1 MNKRIYLCL
10 AHMSGNEMKY
20 IQEAF
25 DTNWVVPLGPN
36 VNAFEEE
43 LKRFIASTD
52 CSRGRRECDRDKLR
66 MEKYPQSIEP
76 HENDP
81 EKLWLK
87 GDKRLKDKQVV
98 ALASGTSAIHLAL
111 VALGVKAGDEVI
123 CQSFTFCAS
132 SHPVTYQ
139 GATPVFVDSE
149 KDSWNMDP
157 NLLEE
162 AIKDRIEKT
171 GRKPKAII
179 VVYLYGMPAK
189 IQEILAIAQKYDI
202 PLIEDAAEGLGSRYK
217 GQVVGTFGRFG
228 VLSFNGN
235 KMITTSGG
243 GALICPDEETKNRV
257 MFFATQAREAFPYYE
272 HEEIGYN
279 YRLSNVC
286 AGIGRG
292 QLTVLDEHIAHH
304 RHLADL
310 YEEAFKDVE
319 GITFHTN
326 PSTDFDS
333 NYWLN
338 TITLDS
344 ELQVKGQEHAYEQAV
359 KGAVGGAAGVVH
371 ATGKVHTACEPNAN
385 VEAMRVALDKMGI
398 ESRPL
403 WKPMHLQPVYK
414 NCPAYINGVSEQLFK
429 IGMCLPSGPYVSE
442 NDARYIVQSIIDQIK

>member
-52 CSRGRRECDRDKLR
+52 CSRGRGECDRDKLR
-66 MEKYPQSIEP
+66 MEQYPQSIEP

-81 EKLWLK
+81 EKLWLE
-87 GDKRLKDKQVV
+87 GDERLKGKQVV

-157 NLLEE
+157 DLLEE

-189 IQEILAIAQKYDI
+189 IQEIQAVAQKYDI

-304 RHLADL
+304 RRLAKL
-310 YEEAFKDVE
+310 YKELFSNVD
-319 GITFHTN
+319 GITFHAN

-414 NCPAYINGVSEQLFK
+414 NCPAYTNGVSEQLFK